1 MFKIILNNSITIIT
15 NITIIINTLKIRN
28 TNNKIK
34 RSFQNM
40 ENETNI
46 KKINLKLPET
56 THKKIKLI
64 ANIKGVTLNEYIL
77 SIINQELNQVDFNQL
92 IENEL

>member
-1 MFKIILNNSITIIT
+1 
-15 NITIIINTLKIRN
+15 
-28 TNNKIK
+28 
-34 RSFQNM
+34 M

-46 KKINLKLPET
+46 KKVNLKLPET
-56 THKKIKLI
+56 THKKLKLI

-77 SIINQELNQVDFNQL
+77 NILTNELNQIDFNQL

>member
-1 MFKIILNNSITIIT
+1 
-15 NITIIINTLKIRN
+15 
-28 TNNKIK
+28 
-34 RSFQNM
+34 M

-46 KKINLKLPET
+46 KKVNLKLPEP
-56 THKKIKLI
+56 THKKLKLI

-77 SIINQELNQVDFNQL
+77 NILTKELNQVDFNQL

>member
-1 MFKIILNNSITIIT
+1 
-15 NITIIINTLKIRN
+15 
-28 TNNKIK
+28 
-34 RSFQNM
+34 M

-46 KKINLKLPET
+46 KKVNLKLPET
-56 THKKIKLI
+56 THKKLKLI

-77 SIINQELNQVDFNQL
+77 NILAKELNQVDFNQL

>member
-1 MFKIILNNSITIIT
+1 MDKPQL
-15 NITIIINTLKIRN
+15 
-28 TNNKIK
+28 
-34 RSFQNM
+34 
-40 ENETNI
+40 
-46 KKINLKLPET
+46 INLKLPET

>member
-1 MFKIILNNSITIIT
+1 
-15 NITIIINTLKIRN
+15 
-28 TNNKIK
+28 
-34 RSFQNM
+34 M

-46 KKINLKLPET
+46 KKVNLKMPET
-56 THKKIKLI
+56 THKKLKLI

-77 SIINQELNQVDFNQL
+77 NILTMELNQVDFNQL

>member
-1 MFKIILNNSITIIT
+1 
-15 NITIIINTLKIRN
+15 
-28 TNNKIK
+28 
-34 RSFQNM
+34 M

-46 KKINLKLPET
+46 KKVNLKLPET
-56 THKKIKLI
+56 THKKLKLI

-77 SIINQELNQVDFNQL
+77 NILTKELNQIDFNQL

>member
-1 MFKIILNNSITIIT
+1 
-15 NITIIINTLKIRN
+15 
-28 TNNKIK
+28 
-34 RSFQNM
+34 M

-46 KKINLKLPET
+46 KKVNLKMPET
-56 THKKIKLI
+56 THKKLKLI

-77 SIINQELNQVDFNQL
+77 NILTMELNQVDFNEL

>member
-1 MFKIILNNSITIIT
+1 
-15 NITIIINTLKIRN
+15 
-28 TNNKIK
+28 
-34 RSFQNM
+34 M

-56 THKKIKLI
+56 THKKLKLI
-64 ANIKGVTLNEYIL
+64 ANIKGVTLNEYMLNIL
-77 SIINQELNQVDFNQL
+77 TNELNQIDFNQL

>member
-1 MFKIILNNSITIIT
+1 
-15 NITIIINTLKIRN
+15 
-28 TNNKIK
+28 
-34 RSFQNM
+34 M

-56 THKKIKLI
+56 THKKLKLI
-64 ANIKGVTLNEYIL
+64 ANIKGITLNEYMLNIL
-77 SIINQELNQVDFNQL
+77 TNELNQIDFNQL